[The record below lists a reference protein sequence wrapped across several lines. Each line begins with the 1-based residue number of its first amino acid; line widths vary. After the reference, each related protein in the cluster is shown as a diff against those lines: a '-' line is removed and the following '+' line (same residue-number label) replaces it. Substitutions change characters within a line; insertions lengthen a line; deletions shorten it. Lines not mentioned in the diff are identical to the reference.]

1 MGRAMR
7 GKFGRGN
14 PQGRDARRKAAR
26 FGRQQGSRRQFLRLP
41 VITWLAVAAAMVGC
55 SSPQPS
61 DTRLTVSP
69 EQLNYYILESS
80 YRFNIPA
87 EWIHAVME
95 AESGGRT
102 HLNGRPIT
110 SHAGAMGLMQVMPG
124 TYEELR
130 REHDL
135 GRNPYN
141 PRDNILAGTA
151 YLRKMYDLFGSPG
164 FLAAYNAGPGRYS
177 QHLTYGRPLPPET
190 RRYVAVIYPR
200 IAGIYPRGEYPDRSI
215 SEIPQAERPEPG

>member
-1 MGRAMR
+1 MNR
-7 GKFGRGN
+7 
-14 PQGRDARRKAAR
+14 
-26 FGRQQGSRRQFLRLP
+26 SRRQFLRLP
-41 VITWLAVAAAMVGC
+41 VVTWLATAAAVVGC

-61 DTRLTVSP
+61 DAPLTVSP
-69 EQLNYYILESS
+69 EELNYYILESS
-80 YRFNIPA
+80 HRFNIPP
-87 EWIHAVME
+87 EWIRAVME
-95 AESGGRT
+95 VESGGRT
-102 HLNGRPIT
+102 HHRNGRPIT

-135 GRNPYN
+135 GRNPYH

-177 QHLTYGRPLPPET
+177 QHLNHGRPLPPET

-200 IAGIYPRGEYPDRSI
+200 IAGIHPRGDYSRRSV
-215 SEIPQAERPEPG
+215 SESPPANLPESG

>member
-1 MGRAMR
+1 MR
-7 GKFGRGN
+7 DNSGQRGVW
-14 PQGRDARRKAAR
+14 RKGS
-26 FGRQQGSRRQFLRLP
+26 GRQRIRSGRSQSSRRQILRLP
-41 VITWLAVAAAMVGC
+41 VLAGLAVAAAMVGC

-61 DTRLTVSP
+61 DAPLTVSA

-80 YRFNIPA
+80 YRFNIPP

-135 GRNPYN
+135 GRNPHV

-177 QHLTYGRPLPPET
+177 QHLRQGRPLPPET

-200 IAGIYPRGEYPDRSI
+200 IAGIYPRGEYPHRSV
-215 SEIPQAERPEPG
+215 SETPQAARPEPG